1 MAAEPV
7 NGGLAPRCLVPRGES
22 ADLLRPTRQAPQ
34 IGFRNCALIADEDL
48 LSWAPD
54 SRHGVLSHFII
65 LLVTVII
72 MNSPERAL
80 SFLEFNLG
88 AREGGKPVQFESLT
102 LSNLYGFETGDGTL
116 TCYLDVTEELQNR
129 YGTLHGGCIGAW
141 VTTLGGLGFLV
152 AQHSLRLL

>member
-1 MAAEPV
+1 MKTF
-7 NGGLAPRCLVPRGES
+7 S
-22 ADLLRPTRQAPQ
+22 AGHQSYATDFYLNL
-34 IGFRNCALIADEDL
+34 
-48 LSWAPD
+48 
-54 SRHGVLSHFII
+54 I